1 MALPTFLHQLA
12 PEDTDNWHPLWH
24 HCRQS
29 WLDTFRSVKFILW
42 GDREAEQLVKIHYP
56 QYYDL
61 YMSFPFH
68 INRIDFARFCILHK
82 FGGVYADM
90 DMFCY
95 KNFFNEL
102 TEECYLA
109 GSLMQGETVQNSLM
123 ASIPN
128 HEFFVECMN
137 KSKELFDSGTIAYDK
152 SNIVTRESNDYVLKV
167 TGPRLL
173 SEVYAATRNKVSVLP
188 AELYNP
194 NYLTYNSDIRS
205 KHMLTGRWGLEMM
218 DKKKQEHQKKADNTS
233 HQDYLKKDYEG
244 FRNINVDSFDFNKNY
259 LL

>member
-1 MALPTFLHQLA
+1 MALPAFLHQLA

-24 HCRQS
+24 HCRRS
-29 WLDTFRSVKFILW
+29 WQETFRSVKLILW
-42 GDREAEQLVKIHYP
+42 GDVEAEKLVKAHYP
-56 QYYDL
+56 EYYNL

-68 INRIDFARFCILHK
+68 INRVDFARFCILHK
-82 FGGVYADM
+82 YGGVYADM

-95 KNFFNEL
+95 KDFFNEL
-102 TEECYLA
+102 TADCYVA

-128 HEFFVECMN
+128 HGFFVECMM
-137 KSKELFDSGTIAYDK
+137 KSKELFDSASIAYDK
-152 SNIVTRESNDYVLKV
+152 SNIVTRDSNDYVLKV

-173 SEVYAATRNKVSVLP
+173 SEVYTATTHKVSVLP
-188 AELYNP
+188 ANLYNP
-194 NYLTYNSDIRS
+194 HYLSYNSDIRS
-205 KHMLTGRWGLEMM
+205 KHMLTGRWGTDMM
-218 DKKKQEHQKKADNTS
+218 DKKKQEHQQADGNIT

-244 FRNINVDSFDFNKNY
+244 FRNVNVDSFDFNKNY